1 MDSSLIVFLAGFSA
15 GCLVCG
21 AYIFLLR
28 AKIRSYRFYVSRR
41 LDAQIGNLLDRLE
54 SEGGPL
60 DGGRPRKTSPRPAPQ
75 PEQTGVTA
83 EGLKRLSSLVSLPSL
98 TPGEPAKQNE

>member
-1 MDSSLIVFLAGFSA
+1 MHSSLIVFLVGFLA

-41 LDAQIGNLLDRLE
+41 LDVQIGNLLDRLE
-54 SEGGPL
+54 SEGGPM
-60 DGGRPRKTSPRPAPQ
+60 DGGRPRKASPRPSP
-75 PEQTGVTA
+75 PGQTGVTA
-83 EGLKRLSSLVSLPSL
+83 EGFRRLSSLVSLPSL
-98 TPGEPAKQNE
+98 TPGQPAKQNE